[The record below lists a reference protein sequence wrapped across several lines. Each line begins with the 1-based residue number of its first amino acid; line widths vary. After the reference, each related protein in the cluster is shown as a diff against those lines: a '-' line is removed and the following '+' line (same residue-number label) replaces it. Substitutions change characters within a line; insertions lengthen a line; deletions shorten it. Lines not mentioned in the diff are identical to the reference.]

1 MSYEMQ
7 NTQNTV
13 SNKRPLL
20 AMALLGLSVIYTISP
35 IDIVPEVL
43 LGPLGYLEDILV
55 VAVASNNLIKNV
67 DKKVSMILIGIIGI
81 FMLSLLGILLL
92 IINLIFK

>member
-7 NTQNTV
+7 GTQNTV

-20 AMALLGLSVIYTISP
+20 AVALLGLSAIYALSP
-35 IDIVPEVL
+35 IDVVPEVL

-81 FMLSLLGILLL
+81 FILSLLGILLL

>member
-7 NTQNTV
+7 DTQNTV

-20 AMALLGLSVIYTISP
+20 AVALLGLSAIYALSP
-35 IDIVPEVL
+35 IDVVPEVL

-67 DKKVSMILIGIIGI
+67 DKKISMILIGIIGI
-81 FMLSLLGILLL
+81 FILSLLGILLL

>member
-67 DKKVSMILIGIIGI
+67 DKKISMILIGIIGI

>member
-7 NTQNTV
+7 DTQNTV

-20 AMALLGLSVIYTISP
+20 AVALLGLSVIYTISP
-35 IDIVPEVL
+35 IDVVPEVL

-67 DKKVSMILIGIIGI
+67 DKKISMILIGIIGI
-81 FMLSLLGILLL
+81 FILSLLGILLL